1 MRCVI
6 PGRSVKLFAKA
17 IHCLSKIGS
26 ELYLEALSEG
36 LALRTVSSSRSAYA
50 CFLFNESFFI
60 SYDDGSNDQPTDSE
74 EEDMFKCKI
83 AMKSCLSAF
92 KSMNTI
98 EKTVDQCKIDLNVRE
113 ARLVFLLYCRHGIT
127 KTYNLTFQECETLQ
141 AVFSKDLCPNFI
153 TAQAKILND
162 AMYNFPNNQEEVTLV
177 VCPETFKVKNY
188 VEDEPDPNRVIHT
201 EMMLVPE
208 EFDNY
213 QIGVDTDVT
222 FCLKELRAILTFAE
236 FSSQPINVHF
246 ETSGKPIVFSMD
258 GDSTYEADFVLAT
271 LVDHQSS
278 SQSSQASV
286 TTAASTS
293 TNKVSKGKQVNSSA
307 KNNLPSL
314 AEKIQR
320 KSTARSFNNT
330 SVVQNSQ
337 RSNHVN
343 NNQPDDSMF
352 NDDDDDLD
360 ITEIDQA
367 LLDGKA
373 PLSSQ
378 ETKEKADKMINH
390 NDVVKTGAV
399 STGQRSADANKSSV
413 LDDFFSDSFP
423 YQDLFTAGKR
433 ELSVIPEASQESA
446 NTSVR
451 SARPIQTPPS
461 SVTEISFM
469 KNVDMPSL
477 GDSCISPEGNSLK
490 QSGQKKTR
498 KHSTDPD
505 DSLMDVAVDDD
516 YEFIPGTPPHKKFKS
531 MFFSASKS
539 KGVSQGVSQDVV
551 LAADSDED

>member
-17 IHCLSKIGS
+17 IHCLSKIGC

-60 SYDDGSNDQPTDSE
+60 SYDDGSSDQPADSQ
-74 EEDMFKCKI
+74 EEDLFKCKI

-141 AVFSKDLCPNFI
+141 AVFSKDLCPNFM

-162 AMYNFPNNQEEVTLV
+162 AVYNFPNNQEEITLC

-188 VEDEPDPNRVIHT
+188 VDDEPDPNRVIHT

-222 FCLKELRAILTFAE
+222 FCLKELRAILIFAE

-258 GDSTYEADFVLAT
+258 GDPTYEADFVLAT
-271 LVDHQSS
+271 LVDHDSS
-278 SQSSQASV
+278 TQSSQASV
-286 TTAASTS
+286 TAAASSQQPSTS
-293 TNKVSKGKQVNSSA
+293 KVSKDKQVNSSA
-307 KNNLPSL
+307 KKNLPPQS
-314 AEKIQR
+314 EKTRQKTTGR
-320 KSTARSFNNT
+320 LHNNT
-330 SVVQNSQ
+330 SESQNSQ
-337 RSNHVN
+337 RSGHVN
-343 NNQPDDSMF
+343 NNERDDSMF
-352 NDDDDDLD
+352 NDDDDDDLD

-367 LLDGKA
+367 LLDGKH
-373 PLSSQ
+373 PVSSQ
-378 ETKEKADKMINH
+378 KTEEKDDRIINH
-390 NDVVKTGAV
+390 KDSVKTDPV
-399 STGQRSADANKSSV
+399 LRSQSADANKSSV
-413 LDDFFSDSFP
+413 LDDFFGNSFP
-423 YQDLFTAGKR
+423 YQDLFTTGKR
-433 ELSVIPEASQESA
+433 DLSVIPEASQENA
-446 NTSVR
+446 NTSAR

-461 SVTEISFM
+461 SGTEVSFV

-477 GDSCISPEGNSLK
+477 GDSCVSPDGNSLK
-490 QSGQKKTR
+490 QSGKNKTR
-498 KHSTDPD
+498 GHELD
-505 DSLMDVAVDDD
+505 DSLMDVVADED
-516 YEFIPGTPPHKKFKS
+516 YDFIPGTPPHKKFKS

-539 KGVSQGVSQDVV
+539 QGVSQDVV

>member
-1 MRCVI
+1 M
-6 PGRSVKLFAKA
+6 KLFAKA

-60 SYDDGSNDQPTDSE
+60 SYEDGSSDLPAGSQ
-74 EEDMFKCKI
+74 EEDLFKCKI

-141 AVFSKDLCPNFI
+141 AVFSKDLSPNFM

-162 AMYNFPNNQEEVTLV
+162 AVYNFPNNQEEITLC

-188 VEDEPDPNRVIHT
+188 VDDEPDPNKVIHT

-222 FCLKELRAILTFAE
+222 FCLKELRAILIFAE

-258 GDSTYEADFVLAT
+258 GDPTYEADFVLAT
-271 LVDHQSS
+271 LVDHDSS
-278 SQSSQASV
+278 IQSSQASV
-286 TTAASTS
+286 TAAAASNQQPSTS
-293 TNKVSKGKQVNSSA
+293 KVSKDKQVNSFA
-307 KNNLPSL
+307 KKNLPPQS
-314 AEKIQR
+314 EITRQN
-320 KSTARSFNNT
+320 TAGRLHNNP
-330 SVVQNSQ
+330 SVSQNSQ
-337 RSNHVN
+337 RSDHGN
-343 NNQPDDSMF
+343 NNEQDDSMF
-352 NDDDDDLD
+352 NDDDDDDLD

-367 LLDGKA
+367 VLDGKA
-373 PLSSQ
+373 PESSQ
-378 ETKEKADKMINH
+378 KTEERDDKIINH
-390 NDVVKTGAV
+390 KDSVKTNPV
-399 STGQRSADANKSSV
+399 SRSQRSADANKGSV
-413 LDDFFSDSFP
+413 LDDFFGDSFP
-423 YQDLFTAGKR
+423 YQDLFTTGKR
-433 ELSVIPEASQESA
+433 DLSVIPEASQENA
-446 NTSVR
+446 NTSFR
-451 SARPIQTPPS
+451 SAKPIQTPPS
-461 SVTEISFM
+461 SVAEVSFM

-477 GDSCISPEGNSLK
+477 GDSCVSPEGDSLK
-490 QSGQKKTR
+490 QTGQKKTR
-498 KHSTDPD
+498 GRELD
-505 DSLMDVAVDDD
+505 DSLMDVVADED
-516 YEFIPGTPPHKKFKS
+516 YDFIPGTPPHKKFKS

-539 KGVSQGVSQDVV
+539 QGVSQDVV

>member
-1 MRCVI
+1 M
-6 PGRSVKLFAKA
+6 KLFAKA

-60 SYDDGSNDQPTDSE
+60 SYEDGSSDLPAGSQ
-74 EEDMFKCKI
+74 EEDLFKCKI

-141 AVFSKDLCPNFI
+141 AVFSKDLSPNFM

-162 AMYNFPNNQEEVTLV
+162 AVYNFPNNQEEITLC

-188 VEDEPDPNRVIHT
+188 VDDEPDPNKVIHT

-222 FCLKELRAILTFAE
+222 FCLKELRAILIFAE

-258 GDSTYEADFVLAT
+258 GDPTYEADFVLAT
-271 LVDHQSS
+271 LVDHDSS
-278 SQSSQASV
+278 IQSSQASV
-286 TTAASTS
+286 TAAAASNQQPSTS
-293 TNKVSKGKQVNSSA
+293 KVLKDKQVNSCA
-307 KNNLPSL
+307 KKNLPPQS
-314 AEKIQR
+314 EITRQN
-320 KSTARSFNNT
+320 TAGRLHNNP
-330 SVVQNSQ
+330 SVSQNSQ
-337 RSNHVN
+337 RSDHGN
-343 NNQPDDSMF
+343 NNEQDDSMF
-352 NDDDDDLD
+352 NDDDDDDLD

-367 LLDGKA
+367 VLDGKA
-373 PLSSQ
+373 PESSQ
-378 ETKEKADKMINH
+378 KTEERDDKIINH
-390 NDVVKTGAV
+390 KDSVKTNPV
-399 STGQRSADANKSSV
+399 SRSQRSADANKSSV
-413 LDDFFSDSFP
+413 LDDFFGDSFP
-423 YQDLFTAGKR
+423 YQDLFTTGKR
-433 ELSVIPEASQESA
+433 DLSVIPEASQENA
-446 NTSVR
+446 NTSFR
-451 SARPIQTPPS
+451 SAKPIQTPPS
-461 SVTEISFM
+461 SVAEVSFM

-477 GDSCISPEGNSLK
+477 GDSCVSPEGDSLK
-490 QSGQKKTR
+490 QTGQKKTR
-498 KHSTDPD
+498 GRELD
-505 DSLMDVAVDDD
+505 DSLMDVVADED
-516 YEFIPGTPPHKKFKS
+516 YDFIPGTPPHKKFKS

-539 KGVSQGVSQDVV
+539 QGVSQDVV

>member
-17 IHCLSKIGS
+17 IHCLSKLGN
-26 ELYLEALSEG
+26 ELYLEALSQG

-60 SYDDGSNDQPTDSE
+60 SYDDGSNDQPQDSQ
-74 EEDMFKCKI
+74 EEDLFKCKI

-113 ARLVFLLYCRHGIT
+113 ARLIFLLYCRHGIT

-141 AVFSKDLCPNFI
+141 AVFTKDLCPNFM

-162 AMYNFPNNQEEVTLV
+162 AVYNFPNNQEEITLV

-188 VEDEPDPNRVIHT
+188 VDDEPDPARVIHT
-201 EMMLVPE
+201 EMMLVPD

-222 FCLKELRAILTFAE
+222 FCLKELRAILAFAE

-271 LVDHQSS
+271 LVDHESS
-278 SQSSQASV
+278 QQSSQTSV
-286 TTAASTS
+286 TAAASTS
-293 TNKVSKGKQVNSSA
+293 TKKVSKDKQVNSSA
-307 KNNLPSL
+307 KKNLPSQSG
-314 AEKIQR
+314 KIQQ
-320 KSTARSFNNT
+320 KTTSRSHNNT
-330 SVVQNSQ
+330 SVLQNSQ
-337 RSNHVN
+337 GSNPAN
-343 NNQPDDSMF
+343 DNEQDDSMF
-352 NDDDDDLD
+352 DDDLD
-360 ITEIDQA
+360 ITELDQA
-367 LLDGKA
+367 LLGGKT

-378 ETKEKADKMINH
+378 KAQEKDDMMKNH
-390 NDVVKTGAV
+390 NSVKTKPV
-399 STGQRSADANKSSV
+399 LTSQRSAEANKSA

-451 SARPIQTPPS
+451 SAKPIQTPPS
-461 SVTEISFM
+461 SVTEVSFL
-469 KNVDMPSL
+469 KNVDMPSP
-477 GDSCISPEGNSLK
+477 GDSCISPEVHSLK
-490 QSGQKKTR
+490 QSRQKKTR
-498 KHSTDPD
+498 QHEVDPD
-505 DSLMDVAVDDD
+505 DSVMDVVVDDD
-516 YEFIPGTPPHKKFKS
+516 YDFIPGTPPHKKFKS
-531 MFFSASKS
+531 MFFSSSKT
-539 KGVSQGVSQDVV
+539 QGVSQDVV